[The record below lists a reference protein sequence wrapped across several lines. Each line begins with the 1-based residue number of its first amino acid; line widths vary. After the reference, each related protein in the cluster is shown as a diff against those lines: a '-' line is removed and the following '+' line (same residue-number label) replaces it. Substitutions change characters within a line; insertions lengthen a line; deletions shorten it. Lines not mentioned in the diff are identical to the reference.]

1 MSDDLDTM
9 QGAPAPRVLDDAA
22 PSATAGDAPVLAAPV
37 LAAPDLAPR
46 RAPRPVSAP
55 SHRAAVPVEVVR
67 NHADEP
73 RPVSVARHSA
83 DTSSIPLPVLPVAVD
98 PSLPQPPERLTL
110 DDGDLVRLV
119 GDRFADTATIDL
131 VAVVQA
137 QMAARRV
144 EAERFAS
151 WESEMRR
158 HGGSAAEEAL
168 ERTRL
173 RFTGVIPVQRP
184 VEVEP
189 ALLALATQGPE
200 ARVAPAAPVPSAH
213 PAASGPVRTT
223 GPVLL
228 GTAPTDLPAG
238 VPADVV
244 SADTA
249 PVRVQHQTGEIAPAL
264 DGPAS
269 SSGTS
274 ASSEPSRRTRRDVGA
289 SAPSSVTPS
298 PAAGAPRTVLAPRT
312 LLSAAVVA
320 AALGVVAA
328 LVLAVAVPGSLVAAL
343 VATLALPA
351 VAGLAAF
358 GGLAL
363 VQAGPADADRVRAR
377 GPLALVLGVALGTV
391 LALGVLTTTV
401 AALSWQGWALRLVG
415 VELSVTVSVVAALL
429 VAAAASFVATV
440 LVVGFRGAARR

>member
-22 PSATAGDAPVLAAPV
+22 PSTAAGAAPV

-46 RAPRPVSAP
+46 RAPRPASVP
-55 SHRAAVPVEVVR
+55 SHRADVPVEVVP

-73 RPVSVARHSA
+73 RPASVARHSA

-158 HGGSAAEEAL
+158 HGGSEAAEVL

-173 RFTGVIPVQRP
+173 RFTGVVPVQRP
-184 VEVEP
+184 VDVEP
-189 ALLALATQGPE
+189 ALLALATRGPE
-200 ARVAPAAPVPSAH
+200 AAVAPAAPVPTAR
-213 PAASGPVRTT
+213 PTASGAALRT

-228 GTAPTDLPAG
+228 GTAPTDLPEG

-264 DGPAS
+264 DGPRTSATSAARSRPEADAS
-269 SSGTS
+269 SATATGVV
-274 ASSEPSRRTRRDVGA
+274 PSVVR
-289 SAPSSVTPS
+289 
-298 PAAGAPRTVLAPRT
+298 AGAVPAPRT
-312 LLSAAVVA
+312 LHLGAVVA
-320 AALGVVAA
+320 AVLGVVAA
-328 LVLAVAVPGSLVAAL
+328 VVLALAVPGTSTAAL

-351 VAGLAAF
+351 AAGLAAL

-363 VQAGPADADRVRAR
+363 VQAGPADEDRVRAR

-391 LALGVLTTTV
+391 LALGVVTTTV
-401 AALSWQGWALRLVG
+401 GALAWQGWALRLVG
-415 VELSVTVSVVAALL
+415 VEVSVTVGVVSALL
-429 VAAAASFVATV
+429 VAAAVSFVATV
-440 LVVGFRGAARR
+440 LVVGFRSTARP